1 MPLRKLFLPIFY
13 CAWFLYSISYNYY
26 SIFSDKKIFMG
37 ISLILGMIAVFVLVI
52 LYIITTIRKKQVKE
66 RNKERMQQ
74 QNTTHTQ

>member
-1 MPLRKLFLPIFY
+1 
-13 CAWFLYSISYNYY
+13 
-26 SIFSDKKIFMG
+26 MG

-66 RNKERMQQ
+66 RNKERIQQ